1 MRHFISIL
9 TLVFSFNLCAQKVR
23 LVSDMN
29 TRIMHSKLINMFE
42 YNGRDH
48 VFRKFSE
55 VFAFIGFFVYMQGS
69 KGIII
74 TDT

>member
-29 TRIMHSKLINMFE
+29 TCIMHSNPTDMLE

-48 VFRKFSE
+48 VFRKLSE
-55 VFAFIGFFVYMQGS
+55 VFAFNGFFGF
-69 KGIII
+69 I
-74 TDT
+74 